1 MHSALKMELIVLA
14 TLFKKKILL
23 KTVQRK
29 SVFFEEIK
37 TDNTTSTHDKRKILS
52 RQEYFSS

>member
-14 TLFKKKILL
+14 TLFKKILL